1 VDFIVNASYPLVLDW
16 LSKASIGLSTMVDEH
31 FGINVVEFMVSGAF
45 FSLGLGTV
53 LIVFLSQAAGVI
65 PVAHASGGPLKDI
78 IVPFNGEN
86 TGVYSRSSAQRT
98 PITIHCTHCTR
109 VLNRIPCAYSTRIR
123 RGDASG
129 SHAVSRRRA
138 CNTLACTCMGC
149 PTVFGGGIRERV
161 EPEWVEKIR
170 RSWIACSIEPF

>member
-1 VDFIVNASYPLVLDW
+1 MSSNSWSAAL
-16 LSKASIGLSTMVDEH
+16 
-31 FGINVVEFMVSGAF
+31 F

-86 TGVYSRSSAQRT
+86 TGMYFESPAVLFDVPRSLLIALV
-98 PITIHCTHCTR
+98 P
-109 VLNRIPCAYSTRIR
+109 LNRIPRADLTRIR

-129 SHAVSRRRA
+129 SHAISRGRVR
-138 CNTLACTCMGC
+138 NTLACTCMGC
-149 PTVFGGGIRERV
+149 PTVFGRGVRERV
-161 EPEWVEKIR
+161 EPEWVEEIR
-170 RSWIACSIEPF
+170 RSSSACSMKPF